1 MPARRAG
8 GFDAAPIPKYFGT
21 GAGVMESRCR
31 GVS

>member
-21 GAGVMESRCR
+21 GAGVMVSHYC